1 MTNSNETTTE
11 ELDISQSKVGDS
23 VETDERSQS
32 ERPEREDGNYSGGS
46 VEINGETFEDGDGST
61 IVGNGEVVG
70 NSSISIGDA
79 STNGNVRIAYT
90 NEEGAE
96 TFSVERPQAELN
108 IFDSQYYTSNNPDV
122 AQGIEGK
129 YQNASLNTNLQ
140 ETQLPNVAPQ
150 GTNQIQTTGGGAVTI
165 DGVTTTLVPSY
176 TASIEHYVQSGA
188 TEGRDPSPLFDT
200 QYYLKQNPDVA
211 TALAGGNFSGDPLLH
226 YVSAGAAEGRDPNP
240 YFDSDYYLEQNPEVQ
255 EAGWNPLEHYV
266 LYGSASQLDPSP
278 NFDPNYYLSQNPDVA
293 QAGIDP
299 LTHFLTSGQEEGRSP
314 MAG

>member
-1 MTNSNETTTE
+1 SDINEDPIVINYQTNEDDDTSLTSMVE
-11 ELDISQSKVGDS
+11 ELIAKTSINISDADS
-23 VETDERSQS
+23 S
-32 ERPEREDGNYSGGS
+32 
-46 VEINGETFEDGDGST
+46 
-61 IVGNGEVVG
+61 
-70 NSSISIGDA
+70 
-79 STNGNVRIAYT
+79 GNVRIAY
-90 NEEGAE
+90 NNAEGTE
-96 TFSVERPQAELN
+96 VFSLERPQAELN
-108 IFDSQYYTSNNPDV
+108 IFDPQYYTSNNPDV
-122 AQGIEGK
+122 AASIEGK
-129 YQNASLNTNLQ
+129 YQDANLSTNLQ
-140 ETQLPNVAPQ
+140 QAQLPEIAPSGQ
-150 GTNQIQTTGGGAVTI
+150 NQISAGATVI
-165 DGVTTTLVPSY
+165 FDGTSSTSIPSY

-200 QYYLKQNPDVA
+200 QYYLEQNPDVA

-240 YFDSDYYLEQNPEVQ
+240 YFDSDYYLQQNPEVQ

-299 LTHFLTSGQEEGRSP
+299 LTHFLTSGQAEGRSP